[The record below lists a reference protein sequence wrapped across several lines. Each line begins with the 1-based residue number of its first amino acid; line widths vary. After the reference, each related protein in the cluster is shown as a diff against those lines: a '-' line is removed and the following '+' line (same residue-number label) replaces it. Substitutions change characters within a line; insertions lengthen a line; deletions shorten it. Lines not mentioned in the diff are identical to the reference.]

1 MIIMPA
7 FFLLLGL
14 GVIIIWFTASSLFPA
29 IGKFVCSLWE
39 NAVGDDE
46 NININEEK
54 EKKHE

>member
-1 MIIMPA
+1 MPA